1 MTSCNIKPEAH
12 FFLLQILQNNQTW
25 TKGTNS
31 NSLFSK
37 TGDFKYGTNL
47 QNVLNQ
53 LDF

>member
-1 MTSCNIKPEAH
+1 MTSCNIKPEVH
-12 FFLLQILQNNQTW
+12 FFTTDLQNSQTW
-25 TKGTNS
+25 TKGINS

>member
-1 MTSCNIKPEAH
+1 MIRIIKYI
-12 FFLLQILQNNQTW
+12 FLLQILQNSQTW
-25 TKGTNS
+25 TKGINS

-37 TGDFKYGTNL
+37 TDDFKYGTNL